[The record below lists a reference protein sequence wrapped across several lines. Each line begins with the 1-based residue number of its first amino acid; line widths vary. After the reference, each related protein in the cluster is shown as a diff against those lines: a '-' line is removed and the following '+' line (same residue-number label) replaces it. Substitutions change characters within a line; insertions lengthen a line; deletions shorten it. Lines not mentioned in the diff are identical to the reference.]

1 MKSNEGI
8 TEGTKEDIFLDK
20 KEQLLPLCDIS
31 FLKEWKKLDFEE
43 NIEVQFQIISNSFK
57 NTRTTWLRFFASM
70 SLSWL
75 SKYWEWLSGIF
86 QIKTGFEN

>member
-1 MKSNEGI
+1 MRSNEGN

-43 NIEVQFQIISNSFK
+43 NIEVQFQIISIVS
-57 NTRTTWLRFFASM
+57 RTPEL
-70 SLSWL
+70 L
-75 SKYWEWLSGIF
+75 
-86 QIKTGFEN
+86 GFDFLQACL